1 MSVVADLRQAL
12 QDVVTPDLKAVV
24 AGLTGVRDELTQL
37 RTITASAEKRSTE
50 RLDKTE
56 SRLLERVERV
66 YDAVKI
72 ADLTRR
78 NAELEAAMEQLR
90 KAQQP
95 GEQQQH

>member
-12 QDVVTPDLKAVV
+12 QDVVTPDLKTVV

-37 RTITASAEKRSTE
+37 RTKTASAEKRSTE

-56 SRLLERVERV
+56 LRLLERVERV